1 MSSGRHRRRMN
12 WEGVVLNQRLA
23 AIAHGYTVPYTGMV
37 EQELGH
43 IHTYLRNRVDLA
55 LSRARV
61 LEGIDRWEDD
71 GGALYGGAGAE

>member
-23 AIAHGYTVPYTGMV
+23 ALNALDGERRTVWVQHHGARAWLERTIA
-37 EQELGH
+37 
-43 IHTYLRNRVDLA
+43 LRRADNGVDQ
-55 LSRARV
+55 
-61 LEGIDRWEDD
+61 WEDD